1 MKRTDLNCGCIR
13 RIYDDETQDIELCE
27 LHELNNPFE
36 CPVRAHCFCAL
47 GADRK
52 TIKCCQCT
60 TAVVYGEPFQF
71 QPICRYSKTAEFD
84 RLKEQKEE
92 LLQRER
98 EAFERP
104 LLAEIDTL
112 RLRVKILEEALWKI
126 AHWREFARDTALY
139 GPALDMRAYAGDA
152 LERAAIGEKSK

>member
-1 MKRTDLNCGCIR
+1 MSEKLCDFCGHYLFFCGGVH
-13 RIYDDETQDIELCE
+13 ESKGMQDVAFGKSTCDVRDHCLCT
-27 LHELNNPFE
+27 LS
-36 CPVRAHCFCAL
+36 
-47 GADRK
+47 ADRK
-52 TIKCCQCT
+52 TVNCCQCT
-60 TAVVYGEPFQF
+60 TAAVYGEPFQF
-71 QPICRYSKTAEFD
+71 QPICRYSNKSEFD

-139 GPALDMRAYAGDA
+139 GPALDMRAFAGDA
-152 LERAAIGEKSK
+152 LERAAIGERSE